1 MASVNTDIA
10 QTLDI
15 TCRRGDTFS
24 LTINFKQSDGTSP
37 VDLTGYTFEMEVR
50 STDEGG
56 FGDNLTPI
64 LAVED
69 CPISIVSDSQGQVSI
84 TIEDSKME
92 LVEGDVYV
100 YDIQAIS
107 SAGVTTTW
115 VAGSFTVN
123 EDVTI

>member
-50 STDEGG
+50 SSADDD
-56 FGDNLTPI
+56 GDSPVINKSDI
-64 LAVED
+64 E
-69 CPISIVSDSQGQVSI
+69 ISITNATGGTISI
-84 TIEDSKME
+84 GVTDTVME
-92 LVEGDVYV
+92 TVEGDTYV
-100 YDIQAIS
+100 YDIQAIT
-107 SAGVTTTW
+107 SAGATTTW
-115 VAGSFTVN
+115 VTGSFTVN
-123 EDVTI
+123 EDITI

>member
-24 LTINFKQSDGTSP
+24 LTINFKQSDGTSA
-37 VDLTGYTFEMEVR
+37 VNLTDYTFDMEVR

-56 FGDNLTPI
+56 FGDNLIPI
-64 LAVED
+64 LSDED
-69 CPISIVSDSQGQVSI
+69 IDIVVVSNTGGQISIGI
-84 TIEDSKME
+84 PNSKMI

-100 YDIQAIS
+100 YDIQAVS
-107 SAGVTTTW
+107 STGVTTTW
-115 VAGSFTVN
+115 VTGSFTVN